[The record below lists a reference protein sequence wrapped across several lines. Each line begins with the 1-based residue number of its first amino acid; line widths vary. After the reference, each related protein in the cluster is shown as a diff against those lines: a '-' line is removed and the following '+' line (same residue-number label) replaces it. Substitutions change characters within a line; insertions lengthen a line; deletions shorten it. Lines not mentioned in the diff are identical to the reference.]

1 MPHVLVVYATNHG
14 HTAKVA
20 TRIGDGLAACDTT
33 ADLRAVESA
42 TAVAFDAYDGVIVA
56 GSVHAGH
63 HQRTLVN
70 WVKRHRNPLEALP
83 SGFVSVSL
91 TAAEDSD
98 EARVAA
104 QRYIDDF
111 LDETGLTPR
120 STTAVAG
127 ALQFEEYDFF
137 TRLAVR
143 LIAHRKMGTT
153 DFHHD
158 EVFTDWDAV
167 EHFAR
172 DFARLLTP
180 AVAGVVTG

>member
-1 MPHVLVVYATNHG
+1 MNQVLVVYATNHG

-20 TRIGDGLAACDTT
+20 TRIGDGLAACGTT
-33 ADLRAVESA
+33 ADLRPVQSA
-42 TAVAFDAYDGVIVA
+42 PDSDFDAYDGVIVA
-56 GSVHAGH
+56 GSIHAGH
-63 HQRTLVN
+63 HQRPLVD
-70 WVKRHRNPLEALP
+70 WVKRHRTMLGNVP

-98 EARVAA
+98 EARAGA
-104 QRYIDDF
+104 RRYIDDF
-111 LDETGLTPR
+111 LDETGMTPR

-143 LIAHRKMGTT
+143 LISKRKMGTT

-167 EHFAR
+167 ERFGGEFAR
-172 DFARLLTP
+172 SLTP
-180 AVAGVVTG
+180 DAALV